1 MKISEFLYTSV
12 CKFPFVRFFV
22 NRIILMIIPSSIRI
36 NDAIVMLNTNDP
48 VISGA
53 LTFSV
58 YEKTEIAL
66 MQRICKPGYVMLDI
80 GANIGLYTAIAGCN
94 VGPNGRVIS
103 FEPDSESYHYLKK
116 TVAVNKLTNVTL
128 VQAAASFKNGKAL
141 LFTSSNNR
149 GDHRLYGNNHADG
162 QLEIQTWRIDD
173 YLEENNVS
181 VIDVIKIDVQGFEA
195 HVISG
200 MKKTIQS
207 SPCLIMLMEFWPEGL
222 TLAGSDPHQ
231 LLEQL
236 ESLGLI
242 AYEIKNANHFIK
254 LEDKSKLINKLKGRE
269 YANLLLLGPQT
280 SFKI

>member
-1 MKISEFLYTSV
+1 MKISELLYAYIG
-12 CKFPFVRFFV
+12 KFPFARSLV
-22 NRIILMIIPSSIRI
+22 NRIILMIIPSSVRI
-36 NDAIVMLNTNDP
+36 NNAIVMLNTKDP

-53 LTFSV
+53 LTFGV

-94 VGPNGRVIS
+94 IGPYGRVIS
-103 FEPDSESYHYLKK
+103 FEPDPESYHYLKK
-116 TVAVNKLTNVTL
+116 TVAANKLTNVTL
-128 VQAAASFKNGKAL
+128 VQAAASFGNGKTL

-149 GDHRLYGNNHADG
+149 GDHRLYGNDHADG
-162 QLEIQTWRIDD
+162 QLEIQTLRIDD
-173 YLEENNVS
+173 YLEEQNLS

-231 LLEQL
+231 LLDQL
-236 ESLGLI
+236 ESLGLTL
-242 AYEIKNANHFIK
+242 YEIKNVNHFIR
-254 LEDKSKLINKLKGRE
+254 LENKRKLINKLQGRE

-280 SFKI
+280 DFKV